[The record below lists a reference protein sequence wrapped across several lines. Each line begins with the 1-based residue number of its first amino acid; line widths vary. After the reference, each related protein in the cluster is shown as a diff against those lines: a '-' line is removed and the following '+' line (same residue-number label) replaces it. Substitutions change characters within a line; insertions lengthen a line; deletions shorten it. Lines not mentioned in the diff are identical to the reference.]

1 MNQHTSFFE
10 ASAFLLPFEGRE
22 HILELYLDGI
32 PPSLLTVPRPVT
44 SAAAFLEHLNLCS
57 QDEYRVLASGL
68 IEAWGMSSDENHEGL
83 LSVLR
88 LAGETDPERLAL
100 PAECL
105 ALDLLATNRELFESA
120 ITFDQVKKCDAL
132 ELFKPA
138 HPVTLVADL
147 DAAMNRFRSEIAA
160 RCHEKYGSRRI
171 LLRRF
176 ATSPV
181 FMVGF
186 FFEKSPK
193 TLRVLD
199 GTETEPNLGR
209 NELRP
214 TQFDAVLFEPSN
226 GILSVRSG
234 WGRLTDPIRRAF
246 AAAFLND
253 PNAYEWDGATD
264 ILNLVPLVDLHEE
277 LEDVDGGYPII
288 SELEYTIPNDPQEA
302 RYRVN
307 AKDMRRVIDRD
318 NASDRVAIANINR
331 VVVKMAM
338 ANAVRRRRV
347 ALKFPNRIEFK
358 RGSETSMILSML
370 HDWGV
375 FHAPMP
381 PDIAA

>member
-1 MNQHTSFFE
+1 MSTNTAFFE
-10 ASAFLLPFEGRE
+10 VSAFLLPFEGRE
-22 HILELYLDGI
+22 HILERYLDGI
-32 PPSLLTVPRPVT
+32 PANLVTLARPVT
-44 SAAAFLEHLNLCS
+44 STAAFLEHLGVCS

-88 LAGETDPERLAL
+88 LAGETNAERLAL

-176 ATSPV
+176 ASSPV

-209 NELRP
+209 NEVRP
-214 TQFDAVLFEPSN
+214 TQFDAVLFEPST

-234 WGRLTDPIRRAF
+234 WGRLTDHIRHAF
-246 AAAFLND
+246 ASAFLND
-253 PNAYEWDGATD
+253 PNAYEWAGATD
-264 ILNLVPLVDLHEE
+264 ILRLLPLVDLHED
-277 LEDVDGGYPII
+277 LEDVDGGHPII
-288 SELEYTIPNDPQEA
+288 SELEYTIPNDLQEA

-318 NASDRVAIANINR
+318 NTSDRMAIANINK

-347 ALKFPNRIEFK
+347 TMKFPNRIEFK
-358 RGSETSMILSML
+358 RGSETSRILSTL
-370 HDWGV
+370 HEWGV

>member
-32 PPSLLTVPRPVT
+32 PPSLLTVPRPVA
-44 SAAAFLEHLNLCS
+44 SATAFLEHLNLCS

-68 IEAWGMSSDENHEGL
+68 IEAWGMSSEENHEGL

-88 LAGETDPERLAL
+88 LAGDADLERLNL

-147 DAAMNRFRSEIAA
+147 DAAMNRFRFEIAA
-160 RCHEKYGSRRI
+160 RCHQKYGSRRI

-214 TQFDAVLFEPSN
+214 TQFDAVLFEPST

-246 AAAFLND
+246 ATAFLND

-264 ILNLVPLVDLHEE
+264 ILNLMPLVDLHEE